1 MVCKVSC
8 WGFLAGNAPRSDR
21 AVEIDGSQ
29 IETLIE
35 NNQCY
40 TVQEIAEILKI
51 SKSSVE
57 NKQFLIAYM
66 SLVIE
71 DLFQRESNS
80 EFDFYVEEV
89 TTHPLG
95 DERPGQHCLWCSHA
109 APRLHWLA

>member
-1 MVCKVSC
+1 MSNVVCKVSC

-29 IETLIE
+29 VETLIE

-57 NKQFLIAYM
+57 NNFHHLG
-66 SLVIE
+66 
-71 DLFQRESNS
+71 N
-80 EFDFYVEEV
+80 VEWK
-89 TTHPLG
+89 
-95 DERPGQHCLWCSHA
+95 RS
-109 APRLHWLA
+109 